1 MNTNIAQKEALLKKM
16 KAKRRILQ
24 DRINTLSNALNQQKL
39 NYRRRNNIEV
49 QVSRFAILQDNDI
62 IVMSKRE
69 TSQATRS

>member
-39 NYRRRNNIEV
+39 NYRRQNNIEV